1 MEVRNSSSSLPTT
14 PGSTSLPFF
23 LAKKATKTEAKT
35 ALWVTSQSQDE
46 MTSWQLVHYCTFL
59 RSISAPSN
67 KAISSFTQAVTSQ
80 GSRALEVL
88 FGFRGGA
95 RRGRVSRELSCCWK
109 TGTFQHGSQT
119 SFCLRFTALLEKGW
133 GCWGNEG
140 HRSLRCSLW
149 PLGGSTAKHPQAACL
164 RWRSSRPSERS
175 VSATVRFNSQSTSL
189 STGREMET
197 GFVYTCFTV
206 KWSQWQRQKM

>member
-1 MEVRNSSSSLPTT
+1 MVYLWKLETQAHLCQQHPAPRPF
-14 PGSTSLPFF
+14 PFF
-23 LAKKATKTEAKT
+23 
-35 ALWVTSQSQDE
+35 SQRKQQKQKLKLHSELLHSLKFE

-133 GCWGNEG
+133 GC
-140 HRSLRCSLW
+140 
-149 PLGGSTAKHPQAACL
+149 
-164 RWRSSRPSERS
+164 
-175 VSATVRFNSQSTSL
+175 
-189 STGREMET
+189 
-197 GFVYTCFTV
+197 
-206 KWSQWQRQKM
+206 